1 MKRLCFTLT
10 ALSVLGITNMY
21 GAAIGTCSAG
31 ALSTYIG
38 NSCTLGDKMFD
49 NFTFSGNV
57 AASSVNIDF
66 QMVGTE
72 FRLILAPV
80 TGAGFFTNLTF
91 TDSITVIPGVAPNI
105 SPATYQI
112 TAVKDQSNFSLAG
125 GSAGLLTVVN
135 SPGPTFSLVPGN
147 ETGGPTTISPT
158 NSVLTTS
165 TLTGP
170 GGVGLANP
178 GLSSF
183 ELGYIQ
189 SNTAV
194 PEPASFALIGLS
206 LLGLGVFRRRR
217 NRSV

>member
-1 MKRLCFTLT
+1 MKRLCFAFT
-10 ALSVLGITNMY
+10 ALSVLGVGNMY
-21 GAAIGTCSAG
+21 GTAIGTCSAG
-31 ALSTYIG
+31 VLSTYIG
-38 NSCTLGDKMFD
+38 NSCILGDKMFD

-57 AASSVNIDF
+57 AASNVNIDF

-80 TGAGFFTNLTF
+80 TGAGFFTNFAF
-91 TDSITVIPGVAPNI
+91 TDSITVQPGVPPNI
-105 SPATYQI
+105 PPAVYQI
-112 TAVKDQSNFSLAG
+112 TAVKDQSNFSLAA
-125 GSAGLLTVVN
+125 GSAGLLQVVN
-135 SPGPTFSLVPGN
+135 SPGPTFNLVPGN
-147 ETGGPTTISPT
+147 ETGGPTTISPA

-170 GGVGLANP
+170 GGVGAANP

-194 PEPASFALIGLS
+194 PEPASFALIGLG
-206 LLGLGVFRRRR
+206 LLGMGVIHRRQKRA
-217 NRSV
+217 